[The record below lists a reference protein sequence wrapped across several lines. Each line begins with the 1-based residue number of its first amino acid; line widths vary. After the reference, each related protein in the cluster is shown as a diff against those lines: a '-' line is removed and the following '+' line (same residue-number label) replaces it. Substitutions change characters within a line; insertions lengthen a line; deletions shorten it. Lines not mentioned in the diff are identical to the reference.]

1 MLKEES
7 LFTMLNVGE
16 SHMGKTRALSTLKGN
31 TIVFNFEPPDNVSSL
46 TVPYVEMKSLMDWWK
61 LEKAIGGILVVQYG
75 MIATNFGMDARI
87 RPTKDR
93 GQAFIKDVQSLEV
106 HLAEVDNIVLET
118 LEPFSYAWL
127 EFIAASGGAR
137 NADAEIQLQD
147 YNILVRKVTGALG
160 KLMSF
165 GKNFILTAHLDADKD
180 ETTGRVK
187 VLPMSVGRKLGPLMP
202 KLFSEIFS
210 SEIRSKAGGGIEY
223 VWNTKPEPGGF
234 LTFLGSRKDKNG
246 KLPKYIEP
254 NYGYLETLLKE
265 VEKK

>member
-1 MLKEES
+1 
-7 LFTMLNVGE
+7 MLNVGE

-31 TIVFNFEPPDNVSSL
+31 TVIFNFEPPDNVSSL
-46 TVPYVEMKSLMDWWK
+46 TVPYVEMKRLTDWWK
-61 LEKAIGGILVVQYG
+61 LAKPIEGILVVQYG
-75 MIATNFGMDARI
+75 MIAPSFDASAFLN
-87 RPTKDR
+87 PTKDSA
-93 GQAFIKDVQSLEV
+93 QAFIEDMQSLETQ
-106 HLAEVDNIVLET
+106 LGKVDNLVVET
-118 LEPFSYAWL
+118 LEPLSLAYL
-127 EFIAASGGAR
+127 EFIAASGGGR
-137 NADAEIQLQD
+137 RSDAKIQLQD
-147 YNILVRKVTGALG
+147 YNVLVTKVRSALG

-165 GKNFILTAHLDADKD
+165 GKNFVLTAHLDADKD

-202 KLFSEIFS
+202 KLFSEIFC